1 MLARLYC
8 SRYHTAERSLFRA
21 RHLTSP
27 AAPTAAGPLQL
38 TPSSWGDSAPSLGT
52 AVVSLHHDT
61 WLGHGFFSQAS
72 CPASMCHGGFAACSG
87 FPNPSQVD
95 LSSRVSPSPLT
106 RAPTVGNS
114 LTTGTGSQA
123 AFSTE
128 RFHPKPGSTLQF
140 HTLKAQS
147 NPKAEMDAT
156 AATLGLRCHAAA
168 FHLLSQG
175 TVLSACQR
183 CAASVSCILK
193 ASALPLASR
202 PPGGREERLGEGLP
216 AQAPDCTHLRGL
228 LPCLVSTKG
237 RIFLPPGAEKKPS
250 AFHLLTV
257 RCTQVEEWGL
267 SLPKGQAVLPPRSQ
281 MHRHSPGTHQ
291 SLLAC

>member
-1 MLARLYC
+1 MAPRRCQGFSFPICREGGSWKVTKRQCEYPRPTPGECEMLAWLYC

-156 AATLGLRCHAAA
+156 AATWVYAAMPQPFISSPRVRFCPRANAAQPPCPA
-168 FHLLSQG
+168 F
-175 TVLSACQR
+175 
-183 CAASVSCILK
+183 
-193 ASALPLASR
+193 
-202 PPGGREERLGEGLP
+202 
-216 AQAPDCTHLRGL
+216 
-228 LPCLVSTKG
+228 
-237 RIFLPPGAEKKPS
+237 
-250 AFHLLTV
+250 
-257 RCTQVEEWGL
+257 
-267 SLPKGQAVLPPRSQ
+267 
-281 MHRHSPGTHQ
+281 
-291 SLLAC
+291 